1 VKKTNRLKIANAF
14 SPKRRKKR
22 VSFFVRA
29 TVVIV
34 LIFSAWGLWQYYQ
47 MSVYVNQ
54 QKQKIEL
61 IQQEIDKIKAENR
74 RLLRELEEMGS
85 QEYLER
91 IAREDYGMIKDG
103 EKVVIFQDEIE
114 E

>member
-1 VKKTNRLKIANAF
+1 VKKTNRLKIANAS